1 MKDKYL
7 VQKCLEYFKQIKPRG
22 IQSSIMLVFSAISL
36 AAMMI
41 LGVTLYFRVSA
52 ASRQDIVLGM
62 EKLMGQTGENM
73 EDYLMSMR
81 QISDAVYYNV
91 IKENDFSDQENDI
104 QQGMKR
110 IYEANKGNLR
120 SIAIYNNYGSL
131 MGAEPVV
138 LQKEDPDVTRQ
149 DWYKQARAERENM
162 HFSTPHIQNLFDD
175 VYRYYWVISLSRG
188 VELTDGGI
196 PQPGVLLVDMD
207 YSSISRMM
215 NQINAE
221 SNGQYYYLCDGSG
234 EIIYHTRQ
242 VQISNGICS
251 ENSKKAAACKDG
263 VYDESFQ
270 GERRKVIV
278 NTISYTGW
286 KLVGVIPYSVFT
298 HGMFDIRYFIVLM
311 ILLMAM
317 MLGVV
322 NRVVSDRISRPIL
335 KLNDSVLEYEAGKK
349 PKIYIGGSMEIRH
362 LGDSIQR
369 SYEQIDLLMHK
380 IILEQT
386 ERRKSELD
394 VLQSQI
400 NPHFLYNALDSITWM
415 IEGEQNDDAVFMVS
429 QLAKLFRISLSKG
442 RTIITVS
449 DELKHAQSYMNIQRI
464 RYKNSFSFVMDVDAD
479 VGSYCTVKLILQPIL
494 ENAINYGVGGMDEDD
509 GGEIRVTGRLQDGT
523 VILAVA
529 DNGLG
534 MPKEEAAS
542 LLTDNNRLHKHGSG
556 VGLMNINN
564 RIKLLFGTEYGLL
577 VESES
582 DEGTVVS
589 ICIPA
594 VPFTEENRKKLEE
607 GRPFGDGG
615 LPKEQI
621 QLGREEP
628 GEKR

>member
-1 MKDKYL
+1 MKNEYLMQKYL
-7 VQKCLEYFKQIKPRG
+7 DYFKGIKPRG
-22 IQSSIMLVFSAISL
+22 IQSTIMLVFSSISI
-36 AAMMI
+36 AVMMI

-52 ASRQDIVLGM
+52 ASRQDTVAST
-62 EKLMGQTGENM
+62 EKLMEQTGENM

-91 IKENDFSDQENDI
+91 IKENDFSDKDNDI

-110 IYEANKGNLR
+110 IYEANKRNLR
-120 SIAIYNNYGSL
+120 SIAIYNDYGSL

-138 LQKEDPDVTRQ
+138 LQKEDPNVTRQ
-149 DWYKQARAERENM
+149 DWYVRAREEMENM

-175 VYRYYWVISLSRG
+175 AFRYYWVISLSRG
-188 VELTDGGI
+188 VELTDNGV
-196 PQPGVLLVDMD
+196 PQMGVLLVDMD

-215 NQINAE
+215 SQINTKN
-221 SNGQYYYLCDGSG
+221 NGQYYYLCDGSG

-242 VQISNGICS
+242 TQINNGVYS
-251 ENSKKAAACKDG
+251 ENSKKAAVCKDG
-263 VYDESFQ
+263 IYDEFFQ
-270 GERRKVIV
+270 GERRKVVV

-298 HGMFDIRYFIVLM
+298 YGMFDIRYFIVLL

-322 NRVVSDRISRPIL
+322 NRVVSVRISSPIL

-362 LGDSIQR
+362 LGNSIQR
-369 SYEQIDLLMHK
+369 SYEQIDMLMHK

-394 VLQSQI
+394 ALQSQI

-415 IEGEQNDDAVFMVS
+415 VEGERNDEAVFMIS

-442 RTIITVS
+442 RTIITIG
-449 DELKHAQSYMNIQRI
+449 DELQHAQSYMNIQRV
-464 RYKNSFSFVMDVDAD
+464 RYKSRFSFETDVDPAIC
-479 VGSYCTVKLILQPIL
+479 SYCTVKLILQPIL

-509 GGEIRVTGRLQDGT
+509 GGRIKVTGRKRDETIVLS
-523 VILAVA
+523 VA

-534 MPKEEAAS
+534 MSDEEVRF
-542 LLTDNNRLHKHGSG
+542 LLIDDKRIHKHGSG
-556 VGLMNINN
+556 VGLVNINN
-564 RIKLLFGTEYGLL
+564 RIQLLFGKEYGLS
-577 VESES
+577 VESEP

-589 ICIPA
+589 VCIPA
-594 VPFTEENRKKLEE
+594 IPYTEQNQKMLEA
-607 GRPFGDGG
+607 GLPFGDGLESYKNG
-615 LPKEQI
+615 PEEQ
-621 QLGREEP
+621 R
-628 GEKR
+628 